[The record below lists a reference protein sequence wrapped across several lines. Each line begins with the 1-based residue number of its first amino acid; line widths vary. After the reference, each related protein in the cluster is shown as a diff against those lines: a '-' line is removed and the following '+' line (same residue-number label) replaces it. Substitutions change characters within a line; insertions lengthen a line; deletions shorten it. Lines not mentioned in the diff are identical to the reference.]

1 MSSLP
6 PPVNEHSRVAILG
19 AGFGGLGMAI
29 RLLETGR
36 NDFTIFEKAA
46 GVGGTWREN
55 TYPGCACDIASH
67 LYSFSFEQD
76 SGWSRTYAQQ
86 PEILRYLERV
96 AAKHNLSDRI
106 RFHTEIVRLDWD
118 DGCRHWRLTAADG
131 RRFTAD
137 VVVAGVGGLH
147 VPRVPEIPGLES
159 FVGPAFHSAR
169 WRHDVDLADKL
180 VAVIGTGAS
189 AIQIIPAIAPQVAR
203 LLVFQRTPPWVLPR
217 HDRPVSR
224 RARWAFDHVPGM
236 QRLWRTLLYIES
248 ETIAIGFTLWPWL
261 LGSWQRESLAL
272 LARHIKDPALR
283 AALTP
288 QYTMGCKRVLLSDDY
303 YPALARDNVEVTT
316 AKITA
321 IRPHSIVTADGVE
334 RPVDVLVLATGFRT
348 FNPATEIDIRGRG
361 GRRLADGW
369 AAGPEAYNGLMVAGY
384 PNLFLLMGPNSGLGH
399 NSIVFMLEAQVRYVL
414 SCLELLETGQFPEI
428 DVRPDVQ
435 QSFNEW
441 VQRRF
446 VRTVWG
452 STAGS
457 ASTVWSWRRPC
468 STWYRDP
475 SGRLSALWPGFSAS
489 YWWRLRRAEPR
500 DFSVAST
507 TSPATADSP
516 H

>member
-1 MSSLP
+1 MTQPQNAS
-6 PPVNEHSRVAILG
+6 EYSRVAILG

-29 RLLETGR
+29 RLLEKGR
-36 NDFTIFEKAA
+36 GDFTIFEKAS

-76 SGWSRTYAQQ
+76 SGWSRTYAPQ

-96 AAKHNLSDRI
+96 AAKHGLADRI
-106 RFHTEIVRLDWD
+106 RFNTEIVRLDWD
-118 DGCRHWRLTAADG
+118 EARRRWQLTAADG
-131 RRFTAD
+131 RTFTAD

-147 VPRVPEIPGLES
+147 VPRIPELPGLET
-159 FVGPAFHSAR
+159 FAGPAFHSAR
-169 WRHDVDLADKL
+169 WRHDVDLAGKR

-189 AIQIIPAIAPQVAR
+189 AIQIIPAIASQVSQ
-203 LLVFQRTPPWVLPR
+203 LLVCQRTPPWVLPR
-217 HDRPVSR
+217 RDRPVSR
-224 RARWAFDHVPGM
+224 CTRWAFDHVPGM
-236 QRLWRTLLYIES
+236 QRLWRTLLYMES

-272 LARHIKDPALR
+272 LARHIKDPAVR

-303 YPALARDNVEVTT
+303 YPALARDNVDVTT
-316 AKITA
+316 EKITA
-321 IRPHSIVTADGVE
+321 IRSHAIVTADGVE

-361 GRRLADGW
+361 GRRLADDW
-369 AAGPEAYNGLMVAGY
+369 AAGPEAYNGLLVAGY

-414 SCLELLETGQFPEI
+414 SCLDLLETGRLPEL

-441 VQRRF
+441 IQRRF
-446 VRTVWG
+446 LRTVWG

-457 ASTVWSWRRPC
+457 ASTAWSWRRPC
-468 STWYRDP
+468 TTWYRDP
-475 SGRLSALWPGFSAS
+475 AGRLSALWPGFSAS
-489 YWWRLRRAEPR
+489 YWWRLRRADPR
-500 DFSVAST
+500 DFTDST
-507 TSPATADSP
+507 PLLPATA
-516 H
+516 HATAG

>member
-6 PPVNEHSRVAILG
+6 PQANEHSHVAILG

-36 NDFTIFEKAA
+36 SDFTIFEKAA
-46 GVGGTWREN
+46 GVGGTWLEN

-76 SGWSRTYAQQ
+76 SGWSRTYAPQ

-96 AAKHNLSDRI
+96 AAKHDLLERI
-106 RFHTEIVRLDWD
+106 RFNTEVVRLDWD
-118 DGCRHWRLTAADG
+118 GARRCWQLTAADG
-131 RRFTAD
+131 HTFTAD

-147 VPRVPEIPGLES
+147 VPRIPEIPGLTS
-159 FVGPAFHSAR
+159 FAGPAFHSAR
-169 WRHDVDLADKL
+169 WRHDVDLADKR

-203 LLVFQRTPPWVLPR
+203 LLVCQRTPPWVLPR
-217 HDRPVSR
+217 HDRKVSR
-224 RARWAFDHVPGM
+224 WARWAFDHVPGV
-236 QRLWRTLLYIES
+236 QRLWRTLLYVES

-261 LGSWQRESLAL
+261 LGHWQRESLAL
-272 LARHIKDPALR
+272 LARHIKNPALR

-303 YPALARDNVEVTT
+303 YPALASDTVEVTT
-316 AKITA
+316 EKITA

-348 FNPATEIDIRGRG
+348 FNPATEIDIRGHG
-361 GRRLADGW
+361 SRRLADYW
-369 AAGPEAYNGLMVAGY
+369 ATGPEAYNGLMVAGY

-399 NSIVFMLEAQVRYVL
+399 NSIVFMLEAQVCYVL
-414 SCLELLETGQFPEI
+414 SCLELLEKGTLPEI

-446 VRTVWG
+446 LRTVWV
-452 STAGS
+452 SN
-457 ASTVWSWRRPC
+457 ASPWRRPC
-468 STWYRDP
+468 TTWYRDP
-475 SGRLSALWPGFSAS
+475 AGRLSALWPGFSAS
-489 YWWRLRRAEPR
+489 YLWRLRRADPR
-500 DFSVAST
+500 DFV
-507 TSPATADSP
+507 DSP
-516 H
+516 TPLPSATQAGHS